1 MHEDLESL
9 KENNVFELTNLPEGK
24 KTVGS
29 KWVYTTKE
37 NPDRSKRYKARFVAR
52 GFSQEKAIDYGET
65 FSPTSN
71 ITSIHILMQMV
82 VQCDLIVH
90 QMDVKIAY
98 LHEPIDYEIFVEQ
111 PEGFKTKKL
120 VYRLNKSLYGL
131 KQSGR
136 NWNKMLHECL
146 IRNNFI
152 QNPADHCVYM
162 KQNKRL
168 LIVS

>member
-1 MHEDLESL
+1 MHEELESL

-37 NPDRSKRYKARFVAR
+37 NPDVSKRYKARFVAR
-52 GFSQEKAIDYGET
+52 GFNQKKGIDNGET
-65 FSPTSN
+65 FSSTAN
-71 ITSIHILMQMV
+71 ITLKRILMQMV
-82 VQCDLIVH
+82 VQYDLIVH
-90 QMDVKIAY
+90 RMVVKTAY
-98 LHEPIDYEIFVEQ
+98 LHAPIDYEIFVEQ
-111 PEGFKTKKL
+111 PEGFKTNKL

-146 IRNNFI
+146 IQNDLI
-152 QNPADHCVYM
+152 ENPADYCVYM
-162 KQNKRL
+162 KQNERL
-168 LIVS
+168 